1 MKKQEVKTYM
11 YTEETIKT
19 AIQFSRLWGIAETL
33 EEIPIKN
40 AEDITQMLLEWTLEI
55 AKQGK
60 QKQDI
65 VKFFLE
71 KKETYRNKE

>member
-1 MKKQEVKTYM
+1 MDNRNM

-33 EEIPIKN
+33 EEISIKN
-40 AEDITQMLLEWTLEI
+40 AEDITQILLKWTLEYVRQE
-55 AKQGK
+55 KS
-60 QKQDI
+60 KQDI

-71 KKETYRNKE
+71 KKEAYRNKE

>member
-1 MKKQEVKTYM
+1 M

-40 AEDITQMLLEWTLEI
+40 AEDITQMLLE
-55 AKQGK
+55 
-60 QKQDI
+60 
-65 VKFFLE
+65 
-71 KKETYRNKE
+71 